1 MSPQEATKVHLKIKK
16 EEEDGGHEG
25 SSSSRRPHLT
35 FLYFGGCFYSYYYNY
50 LFNWTLLLGAKRG
63 ASRRNL
69 SRDGNW
75 VPPPPNI
82 SFLRKHADPPALVLL
97 SVPIRHVTLPLC
109 AVLFF
114 MIYIPQYKTILF
126 FFLIVPFVSCYFT
139 SNYNFPSNLL
149 N

>member
-97 SVPIRHVTLPLC
+97 SVPIRHVTLPLWPYSF
-109 AVLFF
+109 LWY
-114 MIYIPQYKTILF
+114 IYPNIKQFF
-126 FFLIVPFVSCYFT
+126 FFLIVPFVSCY
-139 SNYNFPSNLL
+139 L
-149 N
+149 